1 MEIIAY
7 TSPSCFYCEQ
17 LHLLLDRID
26 TSDEDAPSVT
36 IEYRMVDNLEKK
48 QEFLED
54 NPTATGYPHVI
65 VDGKPIGGLVEV
77 AKLLLEYGLVTS
89 KKFEKKNC
97 SDC

>member
-26 TSDEDAPSVT
+26 NTDEDAPSIT
-36 IEYRMVDNLEKK
+36 IEYRLVDDNEKK
-48 QEFLED
+48 QEFMED

-65 VDGKPIGGLVEV
+65 IDGKTIGGLVEV
-77 AKLLLEYGLVTS
+77 AKFLMKHGLVSS
-89 KKFEKKNC
+89 KKFDKKKC
-97 SDC
+97 SSC